1 MTDRRSYQ
9 QFCGL
14 ARALDIVGE
23 RWTLLIVRN
32 LLLGPLRYG
41 DLLRGLPGITTN
53 LLAKRLK
60 EMETAGLVERV
71 RRASG
76 DRAFAYQLSSLGR
89 ELEPAIH
96 ALGSWG
102 FRQAGRPGEGDRT
115 DLEWLF
121 VALRRRYLGGRP
133 RLAEL
138 VADQVPY
145 TFALQAASADITR
158 GSAAGAGLRVRGAGA
173 AIGALFLQGI
183 PDRQPEDIEI
193 VTGDWAELKQL
204 VMAFRRHDKPGV

>member
-1 MTDRRSYQ
+1 MTERRSYHQ
-9 QFCGL
+9 YCGL
-14 ARALDIVGE
+14 AKALDIVGE

-32 LLLGPLRYG
+32 LILGPLRYG
-41 DLLRGLPGITTN
+41 DLQRGLPGITTN

-60 EMETAGLVERV
+60 EMEAAGLVERV

-76 DRAFAYQLSSLGR
+76 DSAFAYQLTDLGR
-89 ELEPAIH
+89 GLEPAIH

-102 FRQAGRPGEGDRT
+102 FRQAGPPGGADRT
-115 DLEWLF
+115 DLDWLF

-133 RLAEL
+133 LVAEL

-145 TFALQAASADITR
+145 TFAMQPASADITR

-173 AIGALFLQGI
+173 AIAELFLQAI
-183 PDRQPEDIEI
+183 PDRQPAGIEI
-193 VTGDWAELKQL
+193 VTGDWAMLKQL
-204 VMAFRRHDKPGV
+204 VMAFRRRD